1 LSNQTHPRALSIVA
15 WLTIAS
21 GVGAVFDMLVGPLL
35 GHSPTL
41 ALGVLN
47 IWLGRGLLAHRRWAY
62 DWSRFVTAG
71 GVVLC
76 AVVLFVVFVFRE
88 TVTVT
93 VFGIWI
99 GPVNH
104 FVGAVPITAALVMTA
119 WEYRVLGRAD
129 VRSLFHPVPR
139 GGTDDGSSS
148 APLLPGNQ
156 IVVDGSPYR
165 SGVESRGR

>member
-1 LSNQTHPRALSIVA
+1 MSNHTHPRALSIVA

-21 GVGAVFDMLVGPLL
+21 GVGSVFDMLVAPLL

-41 ALGVLN
+41 ALGVLD

-62 DWSRFVTAG
+62 DWSRFLTAV

-76 AVVLFVVFVFRE
+76 AVVLFVVLVFRD
-88 TVTVT
+88 TVTAT
-93 VFGIWI
+93 VFGMWT

-104 FVGAVPITAALVMTA
+104 FLGAVPIIVALVLTA

-139 GGTDDGSSS
+139 GGTDDGSS
-148 APLLPGNQ
+148 ATPLLVGNQ
-156 IVVDGSPYR
+156 LVVDGSPYH
-165 SGVESRGR
+165 SGAES